1 MWHFMRGIA
10 YGHTNKSVHFYSVF
24 MAHYW
29 TGFLSEIRQTTSN
42 FIVYADY
49 VMLYCSNLFEAK
61 KWSL

>member
-1 MWHFMRGIA
+1 MWYFMRGIA
-10 YGHTNKSVHFYSVF
+10 YVHTNKSVHFYSVF

-42 FIVYADY
+42 LIVYAYY

-61 KWSL
+61 KGCL